1 MPDIVSLGAAKTYDP
16 ETGAYTIPQATVR
29 RVVNP
34 DDPTDVEDYGSLPIT
49 CALGVTAIPAAAD
62 ETTGACA
69 EGVLIEGVGGTNGTI
84 VAAHDTRCADVAGQM
99 SGGDTAVHSTG
110 GDATKRSVAF
120 CKENAYAVVIGGGGE
135 KQVIFQLDRGG
146 EAVTLSAWGN
156 LIQITPD
163 VVKLSQGGVD
173 GSPLAWIEIKGGAIS
188 LVGAVN
194 TGGITAL
201 PLQQSAGLVAAIGVV
216 AAAMTALGAAP
227 VTGTAMAGLL
237 ATMGTSVAAT
247 ATKQMTGA

>member
-16 ETGAYTIPQATVR
+16 ETGTYTIPQATVR

-62 ETTGACA
+62 EATGACA

-99 SGGDTAVHSTG
+99 GPGDTCLHGTHPDKA
-110 GDATKRSVAF
+110 KRVVFMA
-120 CKENAYAVVIGGGGE
+120 KEDLAAIIVGNDMV
-135 KQVIFQLDRGG
+135 FTLDRGG
-146 EAVTLSAWGN
+146 EAITITAWGN
-156 LIQITPD
+156 TLQMTPD
-163 VVKLSQGGVD
+163 SVILSQGGVE
-173 GSPLAWIEIKGGAIS
+173 GSPMSWIELKGGAVSI
-188 LVGAVN
+188 VGAVN
-194 TGGITAL
+194 AGGTTAL
-201 PLQQSAGLVAAIGVV
+201 PLIQSAGLVAAIGAL
-216 AAAMTALGAAP
+216 AAAMTAVGAAP
-227 VTGTAMAGLL
+227 VTGTVLAGAL
-237 ATMGTSVAAT
+237 ATLGTATAAS